1 MEIKAAIVTTL
12 LILGLVIIALG
23 ILSWVSSILALYGMP
38 DEALVIV
45 AGLLLIIFTMIAA
58 RMLEEK

>member
-1 MEIKAAIVTTL
+1 MEIKAVIVTTL

-23 ILSWVSSILALYGMP
+23 ILSWVSSILARYGLP

-45 AGLLLIIFTMIAA
+45 AGLVLIIFTMIAA

>member
-1 MEIKAAIVTTL
+1 MEIKAAIVSAL

-23 ILSWVSSILALYGMP
+23 ILSWVSSILTRYGMP

-45 AGLLLIIFTMIAA
+45 AGLLLIVFTIIAA

>member
-1 MEIKAAIVTTL
+1 MEIKAAIVTML